1 MTKLRNPKAD
11 ILWEATRR
19 NEDYKKEY
27 YDALNK
33 YQKEYPKQPRENFK
47 RLPSPDSDR
56 WQIKM
61 GGTNPIT
68 KKICSFYWLDP
79 DIQLEEI
86 WDHISEQGNTWMHPY
101 NHLFPDEK
109 INEALTKNLK
119 KKTGE
124 KYGRIFLDSYYCS
137 EMHGIVEFDNY
148 RQFLE
153 PQNISKEDLMPN
165 DFFEFVADDTVYAAI
180 KKEYTK
186 DKILL
191 MIDPF
196 ESDVNIQIK
205 VKEIKDK
212 VIQSLKIKA
221 KILRT
226 KGKILL
232 EPSKMNSYFDWFKRY
247 DEIIHEANK
256 EESSTVVCINGAN
269 CLNTEETSSIDFG
282 QLVPNSDID
291 EKKFDTGEKYDS
303 ALDKRI
309 KADKKKYKTA
319 YENSI
324 QLIQQTPNI
333 FFLPPKIKQ
342 KP

>member
-19 NEDYKKEY
+19 NEYYKKGY
-27 YDALNK
+27 YDALQK
-33 YQKEYPKQPRENFK
+33 YQKKYPDQPRENFK

-61 GGTNPIT
+61 VGTNPIT
-68 KKICSFYWLDP
+68 KQQFCSFYWLDP
-79 DIQLEEI
+79 NIQLEEI
-86 WDHISEQGNTWMHPY
+86 WNDIFEQGHTRMHPY

-109 INEALTKNLK
+109 INEALTKDLK
-119 KKTGE
+119 KKTGK

-137 EMHGIVEFDNY
+137 EMHGIETYDNY
-148 RQFLE
+148 QRVLE
-153 PQNISKEDLMPN
+153 SQNSSSDMFE

-180 KKEYTK
+180 KRDNTK
-186 DKILL
+186 NKVLL

-196 ESDVNIQIK
+196 ESDVNIQIQ
-205 VKEIKDK
+205 VKNVKDK
-212 VIQSLKIKA
+212 VIQSLKA
-221 KILRT
+221 AANVLRR
-226 KGKILL
+226 KGKVLL

-247 DEIIHEANK
+247 DKIIHEANK
-256 EESSTVVCINGAN
+256 EAKSAVICINGAK
-269 CLNTEETSSIDFG
+269 CLNTEEKSVAFE
-282 QLVPNSDID
+282 QLVPSSDID
-291 EKKFDTGEKYDS
+291 KKKYDS
-303 ALDKRI
+303 EEEYNNITDKKDR
-309 KADKKKYKTA
+309 ADKKKYKTA

-324 QLIQQTPNI
+324 QLIQQTPII